1 MSALRSAKAAR
12 SSWLTGA
19 AGRSDV
25 TDQSKAAFSAFPV
38 SSVASLPSSLASSG
52 VVTSSASSPASVL
65 NPSVASRSSA
75 NALRSSSVMAP
86 SALSVTTGRP
96 VALSMRMP
104 AMV

>member
-1 MSALRSAKAAR
+1 M
-12 SSWLTGA
+12 
-19 AGRSDV
+19 
-25 TDQSKAAFSAFPV
+25 
-38 SSVASLPSSLASSG
+38 ASSG
-52 VVTSSASSPASVL
+52 VVTPSASSPASVL
-65 NPSVASRSSA
+65 NPSVAASRSSA